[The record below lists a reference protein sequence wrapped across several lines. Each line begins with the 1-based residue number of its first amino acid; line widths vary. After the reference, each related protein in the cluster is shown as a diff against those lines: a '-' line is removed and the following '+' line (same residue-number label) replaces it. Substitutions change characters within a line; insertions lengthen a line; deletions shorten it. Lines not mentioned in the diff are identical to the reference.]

1 MSKNS
6 AKQLYTQTMEWLPT
20 AFKSRKKHGK
30 QRVNSKQ
37 SNRLL
42 DGFNNNQSRLTQY
55 EKRQ

>member
-6 AKQLYTQTMEWLPT
+6 NKQLYMQLMEWLPT
-20 AFKSRKKHGK
+20 AFKSRKKRSK

-42 DGFNNNQSRLTQY
+42 DGFNNKQSRLEQY

>member
-30 QRVNSKQ
+30 QRVN
-37 SNRLL
+37 
-42 DGFNNNQSRLTQY
+42 NNQSRLTQY

>member
-20 AFKSRKKHGK
+20 AFKSRKKRSK
-30 QRVNSKQ
+30 QRV
-37 SNRLL
+37 
-42 DGFNNNQSRLTQY
+42 NNNQSRLTQY